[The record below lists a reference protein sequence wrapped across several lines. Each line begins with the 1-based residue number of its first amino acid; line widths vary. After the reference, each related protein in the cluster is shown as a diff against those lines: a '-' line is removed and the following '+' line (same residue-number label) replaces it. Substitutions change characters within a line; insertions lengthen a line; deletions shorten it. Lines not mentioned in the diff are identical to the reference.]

1 MCITEEMIVADKPME
16 TKGFT
21 KVHTQI
27 AKGIAILLMV
37 YHHLFVLPERLDNN
51 FISVINMTGFDLQS
65 YIANF
70 AKICVNIFVFC
81 SGIGLYYSLIKMESL
96 KAMYKK
102 VIVQGIK
109 FLVNYWV
116 ILLFVFPIGLGLG
129 FFEFNMNTILR
140 IGVAT
145 YKGIGEWWFV
155 KLYICLILVA
165 PLLVIL
171 FQKIDIRKKII
182 PFAIAFSALVLV
194 KVVAHFIGEGTG
206 PVYKVID
213 LYTTILDFKCVL
225 VFIVAMLCARFNVI
239 ALYQRFEGSMRVLLC
254 LVSVIAAIAIRVI
267 FSNSS
272 ASMKVDFIVVPL
284 FILPLVTL
292 LEKTKFAGLLG
303 FFAKHS
309 TNIWLTHTFWCYYYG
324 QEIVLLPRYS
334 ILIYLWLLVLALISS
349 YIINIVYIPIN
360 NLIFGKEHKL
370 SFAGYLYRKPAK
382 PSK

>member
-1 MCITEEMIVADKPME
+1 MADKPME

-37 YHHLFVLPERLDNN
+37 YHHLFVLPERLGYNY
-51 FISVINMTGFDLQS
+51 ISVINMTGFDLQS

-102 VIVQGIK
+102 VIFQGLK
-109 FLVNYWV
+109 FLTNYWI
-116 ILLFVFPIGLGLG
+116 ILLFLFPIGVGLG
-129 FFEFNMNTILR
+129 FFELSVGTIIK

-145 YKGIGEWWFV
+145 YAGVGEWWFV

-165 PLLVIL
+165 PLLVRL
-171 FQKIDIRKKII
+171 FQDISISKKII
-182 PFAIAFSALVLV
+182 PFVGAFSALILV
-194 KVVAHFIGEGTG
+194 KVVARFLSPELG
-206 PVYKVID
+206 PVYKAIKFYVNIID
-213 LYTTILDFKCVL
+213 LKCVL
-225 VFIVAMLCARFNVI
+225 VFIVAMLCVKFNAI
-239 ALYQRFEGSMRVLLC
+239 ELYQKFEGGMKSLIC
-254 LVSVIAAIAIRVI
+254 LISLAIAIEIRVI
-267 FSNSS
+267 FSNSPT
-272 ASMKVDFIVVPL
+272 SMDVDFIVVPL
-284 FILPLVTL
+284 FILPIVTL
-292 LEKTKFAGLLG
+292 LENTKGAGVLG

-370 SFAGYLYRKPAK
+370 SFAGYLYRKSAK